1 LGVAKCGV
9 AGSLPRGL
17 ASFSLSG
24 TNSMGDVLTKHRSI
38 IGCSTSFGA
47 AFFSGSIDSVG
58 ADNHFSVV
66 AVCYLIS
73 VLDRQ
78 IVNG

>member
-1 LGVAKCGV
+1 
-9 AGSLPRGL
+9 
-17 ASFSLSG
+17 
-24 TNSMGDVLTKHRSI
+24 MGDVLTKHRSI

-66 AVCYLIS
+66 AVCNLIS